1 MTICI
6 YCGLKMPDDA
16 RFCNECGTPV
26 QEGSVAEQIGDP
38 RKQCGKECGEPVQE
52 SYVVEQNEDPC
63 KQCGKE
69 LKAHWSQCP
78 WCETV
83 VEKGGKCKNCGEDLE
98 PGMVICPTCK
108 TRRDGQQNGAGK
120 PGSPPPAPN
129 GDVPFN
135 MPMTRI
141 EAGSF
146 TMGQHDIRAASSPHR
161 VTITKGFYMG
171 VHAVTQEQYQ
181 KVMGPNPS
189 RFTGSPAPG
198 EEQAKRPV
206 ENVNWYHA
214 IAFCNRLS
222 ILQGLAP
229 AYGVEGVSSADADA
243 WLHSR
248 VPLKDSVVWNTV
260 TADWN
265 AAGYR
270 LPTEA
275 EWEYAAR
282 AGTATQWSFGNT
294 EDFIRDY
301 AWCSGN
307 SEKKTHQVGLKKPNA
322 WGLYD
327 VHGNVSEWCWD
338 RYGEYTVNAETD
350 PRGAVSGGYRVN
362 RGGSWY
368 GPLEFAR
375 SARRNYSYPDQRF
388 NSLGFRV
395 MRP

>member
-1 MTICI
+1 MKICT
-6 YCGLKMPDDA
+6 YCGLKMPNDA
-16 RFCNECGTPV
+16 RFCNECGKPV
-26 QEGSVAEQIGDP
+26 QEGSGAEQS
-38 RKQCGKECGEPVQE
+38 E
-52 SYVVEQNEDPC
+52 NPC

-108 TRRDGQQNGAGK
+108 TRLDGQQNGAGK

-129 GDVPFN
+129 GDVPFH
-135 MPMTRI
+135 MPMTWI

-146 TMGQHDIRAASSPHR
+146 TMGQHDIEDASPPHR

-171 VHAVTQEQYQ
+171 IHTVTQEQYL
-181 KVMGPNPS
+181 KVMGENPS
-189 RFTGSPAPG
+189 HFTSSPAHG

-206 ENVNWYHA
+206 ESVNWYHA

-229 AYGVEGVSSADADA
+229 AYGVKGVSGADADE

-248 VPLKDSVVWNTV
+248 VPEYSDVWDAV

-282 AGTATQWSFGNT
+282 ARTATQWSFGDT

-301 AWCSGN
+301 AWYNGN
-307 SEKKTHQVGLKKPNA
+307 SGEKTHQVGLKKPNA

-327 VHGNVSEWCWD
+327 MHGNVWEECWD
-338 RYGEYTVNAETD
+338 WDEEYTMNAETD
-350 PRGAVSGGYRVN
+350 PWGAFSGDFRVI
-362 RGGSWY
+362 RGGSFSNS
-368 GPLEFAR
+368 PVLAR
-375 SARRNYSYPDQRF
+375 SVLRLGNPPDFRGF
-388 NSLGFRV
+388 NLGFRV
-395 MRP
+395 VRP